1 MLVLSRKTSERILI
15 GDDILVQIVRI
26 NATTVRVGILAPR
39 GMAIVREELLP
50 AAPSLDLATLE
61 IATLQEAI
69 A

>member
-26 NATTVRVGILAPR
+26 NATTVRVGISAPR

-50 AAPSLDLATLE
+50 AAPSLDP
-61 IATLQEAI
+61 ATLQEAI